1 MSCDS
6 AQVGPDNIFVL
17 EEAGYGRVAL
27 RGNNG
32 RYVSSNNGVEAMTC
46 DHTEV
51 DACERFSWVELSDG
65 RVALR
70 ADHGQYA
77 SSNNGQIAMQ
87 CDRDVALAW
96 ESFAV
101 GIEPKCPCRFAGDVN
116 CDGVVGFADVL
127 AVLAKWGACANC
139 FEDVNQDGAV
149 EFADVLNLL
158 ANWGGCP
165 N

>member
-1 MSCDS
+1 MDGACCVLLASRSGRVLRVGQGLGPQLRSMGTAAVVVTCDS
-6 AQVGPDNIFVL
+6 T
-17 EEAGYGRVAL
+17 EANAW
-27 RGNNG
+27 
-32 RYVSSNNGVEAMTC
+32 
-46 DHTEV
+46 
-51 DACERFSWVELSDG
+51 ERFSWVKLSDG

-77 SSNNGQIAMQ
+77 SSNNGLEPMR
-87 CDRDVALAW
+87 CDRDVALEW

-101 GIEPKCPCRFAGDVN
+101 GIEQPCLCRFSGDVN

-127 AVLAKWGACANC
+127 AVLAKWGACPNC
-139 FEDVNQDGAV
+139 FEDINQDGAV
-149 EFADVLNLL
+149 EFADVLTLL